1 MTLLKTEPK
10 NVDKHNKV
18 FQAFSKNASFLLML
32 VFLFPN
38 SSCRIYFANYSSD
51 KNRVK

>member
-1 MTLLKTEPK
+1 MILLKTEPK
-10 NVDKHNKV
+10 NVDKHNKG
-18 FQAFSKNASFLLML
+18 FQAFSRNASFLLML

-38 SSCRIYFANYSSD
+38 SFSWIYFANYGSD